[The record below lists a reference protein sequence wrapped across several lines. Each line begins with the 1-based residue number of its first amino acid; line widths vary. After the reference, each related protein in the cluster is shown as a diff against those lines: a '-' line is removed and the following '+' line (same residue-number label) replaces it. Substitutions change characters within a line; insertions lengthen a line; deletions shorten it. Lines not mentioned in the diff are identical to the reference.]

1 MDLVV
6 FEYDQN
12 YVLECFRRG
21 EFDFVDGVSEVA
33 ETEFFRYIGAK
44 KILGKLAETYPSPRE
59 KEEVPLWMYVA
70 SNLSMRLHGVHS
82 FHAYPYVIR
91 CGGMLNAFG
100 PEVARK
106 TKHPET
112 GDVTLSCNGF
122 NDKNSY
128 DRQTPCDQDYLRKLA
143 RATEP
148 EQLHRWF
155 NRDVMQILKQHKAF
169 DPEGIFLGD
178 ASYLFV
184 PDNPNYEHSVRMLF
198 DEHHH
203 PVDSK
208 KITAEQRA
216 RCQWRRCYKMV
227 SLVHTNRAGDYFLY
241 AGLAVVA
248 GNKHEGPI
256 LWGLVDGFVDSVG
269 PGVMKR
275 LILDRGFIDGEQ
287 IGRCKQEHG
296 IDILIPLKKNMDLYE
311 DVMGLVREKK
321 VKFEPYS
328 PPPTKPP
335 VDPKPT
341 HVPQEIRQREKKRQK
356 TLKQRKD
363 KDPVPAPPADQVLVR
378 SEAAC
383 ISDFRTWPSC
393 PVPLNLTVNRE
404 HYADGHADTWVLV
417 DTANAG
423 KRAYARDDYRLR
435 TGIEERHRQLKCFVD
450 LTDFTSRKFSL
461 ICNQVI
467 FVALAYSLMQLFLL
481 RIQRA
486 ELNRRTEP
494 QIRRQLMPTDSV
506 IIVYYNNRFAL
517 FTPGEYTELLLTL
530 SSEASKKILEKIRRL
545 RRELEQ
551 ELKLVRAP

>member
-44 KILGKLAETYPSPRE
+44 KILGKIAETYPSPRE

-70 SNLSMRLHGVHS
+70 SNLSMRLHRVHS

-100 PEVARK
+100 PEIARK

-112 GDVTLSCNGF
+112 GDVTLSCSGF

-143 RATEP
+143 RATKP
-148 EQLHRWF
+148 EQLHLWF
-155 NRDVMQILKQHKAF
+155 NQDVIQILKQHKAF

-198 DEHHH
+198 DEHNH

-208 KITAEQRA
+208 NISAEQRA

-227 SLVHTNRAGDYFLY
+227 SLVHTNRSGDYFLY

-256 LWGLVDGFVDSVG
+256 LWGLVDGFVEAVG
-269 PGVMKR
+269 PNVMKR
-275 LILDRGFIDGEQ
+275 LILDRGFIDGKQ

-311 DVMGLVREKK
+311 DVLGLVREKK
-321 VKFEPYS
+321 VEFKPYS
-328 PPPTKPP
+328 PPPPKPL

-341 HVPQEIRQREKKRQK
+341 HIPQEIRQREKKRQK
-356 TLKQRKD
+356 TLQQRKE
-363 KDPVPAPPADQVLVR
+363 KDPAPTPPANKVLVR
-378 SEAAC
+378 SEIGC
-383 ISDFRTWPSC
+383 ISDFRTWSSC
-393 PVPLNLTVNRE
+393 PVPLKVTVNRE
-404 HYADGHADTWVLV
+404 HYADGHTDTWMLI
-417 DTANAG
+417 DTGNTG
-423 KRAYARDDYRLR
+423 KSVCARDDYRLR
-435 TGIEERHRQLKCFVD
+435 TGIEERHRQLKCFID

-481 RIQRA
+481 RIKRSA
-486 ELNRRTEP
+486 LNRHTQPRL
-494 QIRRQLMPTDSV
+494 RNQLMPTDSV
-506 IIVYYNNRFAL
+506 IIVYCNNRFAL
-517 FTPGEYTELLLTL
+517 FTSAEYTEILLTL
-530 SSEASKKILEKIRRL
+530 SAEAGKKILEKIRRL

>member
-33 ETEFFRYIGAK
+33 ETEFFRYIGAR

-59 KEEVPLWMYVA
+59 KEEVPVWMYVA

-112 GDVTLSCNGF
+112 GDVTLSCSGF

-148 EQLHRWF
+148 EALHRWF

-184 PDNPNYEHSVRMLF
+184 PDNPKYEHSVRMLF
-198 DEHHH
+198 DEHNH

-208 KITAEQRA
+208 KISAEQRA

-227 SLVHTNRAGDYFLY
+227 SLVHTNRSGDYFLY
-241 AGLAVVA
+241 AGLSVVA
-248 GNKHEGPI
+248 GNKSETPI
-256 LWGLVDGFVDSVG
+256 LWGLVAAFIEAVG
-269 PGVMKR
+269 RGVMKR

-287 IGRCKQEHG
+287 IGRCKKEHG
-296 IDILIPLKKNMDLYE
+296 IDVLIPLKKNMDVYE
-311 DVMGLVREKK
+311 DVMGLVREGR
-321 VKFEPYS
+321 VQFESYN
-328 PPPTKPP
+328 PPPPKSP
-335 VDPKPT
+335 VDPKPM
-341 HVPQEIRQREKKRQK
+341 HVPAEIRQREKKRQA
-356 TLKQRKD
+356 TIKQSKQ
-363 KDPVPAPPADQVLVR
+363 PPPSLPAEKVR
-378 SEAAC
+378 VRAEIAC

-393 PVPLNLTVNRE
+393 PVPLNVTVNRE
-404 HYADGHADTWVLV
+404 HYADGHTDVWMLIDTKN
-417 DTANAG
+417 TG
-423 KRAYARDDYRLR
+423 KRVCARDDYTLR

-481 RIQRA
+481 RIKRSA
-486 ELNRRTEP
+486 LNRHTQPRL
-494 QIRRQLMPTDSV
+494 RHQLMPTDSV
-506 IIVYYNNRFAL
+506 IIVYYCSRFAL
-517 FTPGEYTELLLTL
+517 FTPSEYTELLLTL
-530 SSEASKKILEKIRRL
+530 PAEAGRKILEKIRRL
-545 RRELEQ
+545 RRDLEQ
-551 ELKLVRAP
+551 ELKVVRSP

>member
-21 EFDFVDGVSEVA
+21 EFDFVDGVSEA
-33 ETEFFRYIGAK
+33 GETEFFRYIGAK
-44 KILGKLAETYPSPRE
+44 KILVKLTETYPSPRE

-106 TKHPET
+106 AKHPET
-112 GDVTLSCNGF
+112 GDVTLSCSGF

-143 RATEP
+143 RATDP

-198 DEHHH
+198 DEHNH

-208 KITAEQRA
+208 KISAEQRA

-227 SLVHTNRAGDYFLY
+227 SLVHTNRSGDFFLY
-241 AGLAVVA
+241 AGLSVVA

-256 LWGLVDGFVDSVG
+256 LWGLVDGFVEAVG
-269 PGVMKR
+269 RGVMKR
-275 LILDRGFIDGEQ
+275 LILDRGFLDGEQ
-287 IGRCKQEHG
+287 IGRCKQDHG
-296 IDILIPLKKNMDLYE
+296 IDILIPLKKNMDIYE
-311 DVMGLVREKK
+311 DVLGLVREKK

-328 PPPTKPP
+328 PPPPKPP
-335 VDPKPT
+335 ADPKPT

-356 TLKQRKD
+356 TIKERKEL
-363 KDPVPAPPADQVLVR
+363 APPLPAEKVLVR
-378 SEAAC
+378 SEIAR
-383 ISDFRTWPSC
+383 ISDFRTWSSC
-393 PVPLNLTVNRE
+393 PVPLDVTVNRE
-404 HYADGHADTWVLV
+404 HYADGHADTWMLV
-417 DTANAG
+417 DTQNVG
-423 KRAYARDDYRLR
+423 KGARARDDYRLR

-481 RIQRA
+481 RIKRA
-486 ELNRRTEP
+486 ALNRHTQPRL
-494 QIRRQLMPTDSV
+494 RNQLMPTDSF
-506 IIVYYNNRFAL
+506 IIVYYCSRFAL
-517 FTPGEYTELLLTL
+517 FTPSEYTEILLTL
-530 SSEASKKILEKIRRL
+530 SPAASKKILEKIRRL
-545 RRELEQ
+545 RRDLEQ
-551 ELKLVRAP
+551 ELKVVRAP

>member
-12 YVLECFRRG
+12 YVLECFRGG

-44 KILGKLAETYPSPRE
+44 QILGKLAETYPTPRE

-100 PEVARK
+100 PKVARK

-122 NDKNSY
+122 NDKNTY

-143 RATEP
+143 RATVP

-155 NRDVMQILKQHKAF
+155 NRDVVQVLKQHRAF
-169 DPEGIFLGD
+169 DAEGIFLGD

-184 PDNPNYEHSVRMLF
+184 PDNPNYEGSVRMLF
-198 DEHHH
+198 DEHNH

-208 KITAEQRA
+208 EISSEKRA

-241 AGLAVVA
+241 AGLSVMA

-256 LWGLVDGFVDSVG
+256 LWGLVDGFVEAVG
-269 PGVMKR
+269 RGVMKR
-275 LILDRGFIDGEQ
+275 LILDRGFLDGKQ

-296 IDILIPLKKNMDLYE
+296 IDILIPLKKSMDVYE
-311 DVMGLVREKK
+311 DVLGLVRERK

-328 PPPTKPP
+328 PPPPKPP
-335 VDPKPT
+335 ANPKPT
-341 HVPQEIRQREKKRQK
+341 HVPREIQQRERKRQK
-356 TLKQRKD
+356 TLQQRREAA
-363 KDPVPAPPADQVLVR
+363 PPPPADKVLIR
-378 SEAAC
+378 SEIAS
-383 ISDFRTWPSC
+383 INDLRTWSNC
-393 PVPLNLTVNRE
+393 PVPLNVTVNQE
-404 HYADGHADTWVLV
+404 HYADGHTDTWMLI
-417 DTANAG
+417 DTQNTGQGAC
-423 KRAYARDDYRLR
+423 ARDDYRLR

-450 LTDFTSRKFSL
+450 LMEFTSRKFSL
-461 ICNQVI
+461 ICNQVV
-467 FVALAYSLMQLFLL
+467 FVALCYSLMQLFLL
-481 RIQRA
+481 RIKRA

-494 QIRRQLMPTDSV
+494 QIRRQLMPTDSF
-506 IIVYYNNRFAL
+506 IIVYYCNRFAL
-517 FTPGEYTELLLTL
+517 FTTAEYTEILLTL
-530 SSEASKKILEKIRRL
+530 SAEASKKILEKIRRL
-545 RRELEQ
+545 RRELTQ

>member
-6 FEYDQN
+6 FEYDQEQ
-12 YVLECFRRG
+12 VLENFRGG

-44 KILGKLAETYPSPRE
+44 KILEKLAETYPSPRE

-100 PEVARK
+100 PDVARK

-112 GDVTLSCNGF
+112 GDVTLSCSGF

-184 PDNPNYEHSVRMLF
+184 PDNPNYEYSVRMLF
-198 DEHHH
+198 DEHNH

-208 KITAEQRA
+208 RVTAEQRA
-216 RCQWRRCYKMV
+216 HCQWRRCYKMV
-227 SLVHTNRAGDYFLY
+227 SLVHTNRSGDYFLY
-241 AGLAVVA
+241 AGLSVVA
-248 GNKHEGPI
+248 GNKHEGPV
-256 LWGLVDGFVDSVG
+256 LWGLVDGFVEAVG
-269 PGVMKR
+269 VGVMQR

-287 IGRCKQEHG
+287 IGRCKKNHG

-311 DVMGLVREKK
+311 DVLGLVREKK

-328 PPPTKPP
+328 PPPIKPAA
-335 VDPKPT
+335 DPKPT
-341 HVPQEIRQREKKRQK
+341 HVPEEIRQREKKRQK
-356 TLKQRKD
+356 TLKQRKNSAS
-363 KDPVPAPPADQVLVR
+363 APPPDKVLVR
-378 SEAAC
+378 SEVAC
-383 ISDFRTWPSC
+383 ISDFRTWSSC

-404 HYADGHADTWVLV
+404 HYADGHDDTWVLV
-417 DTANAG
+417 DTGNAG
-423 KRAYARDDYRLR
+423 KRAGARDDYRLR

-450 LTDFTSRKFSL
+450 LVDFTSRKFSL

-481 RIQRA
+481 RMKRSA
-486 ELNRRTEP
+486 LNRHTQPRL
-494 QIRRQLMPTDSV
+494 RHQLMPTDSV

-517 FTPGEYTELLLTL
+517 FTPREYTEILLTL
-530 SSEASKKILEKIRRL
+530 SAEAGKKILEKIRRL
-545 RRELEQ
+545 RRDLEQ
-551 ELKLVRAP
+551 ELKTVRAP

>member
-6 FEYDQN
+6 FEYDQA

-106 TKHPET
+106 TKHPAT

-148 EQLHRWF
+148 EQLHQWF
-155 NRDVMQILKQHKAF
+155 NRDVMQVLKEHKAF

-198 DEHHH
+198 DEHNH

-208 KITAEQRA
+208 ELSAEKRA
-216 RCQWRRCYKMV
+216 HCQWRRCYKMV

-241 AGLAVVA
+241 AGLSVVA

-256 LWGLVDGFVDSVG
+256 LWGLVDGFVEAVG
-269 PGVMKR
+269 RGVMKR
-275 LILDRGFIDGEQ
+275 LILDRGFLDGKQ

-296 IDILIPLKKNMDLYE
+296 IDILIPLKKNMDVYE
-311 DVMGLVREKK
+311 DVLGLVRAKRI
-321 VKFEPYS
+321 KFEPYS
-328 PPPTKPP
+328 PPPPKPP

-341 HVPQEIRQREKKRQK
+341 RVPQEIRRREKKRQK
-356 TLKQRKD
+356 TLLQRKD
-363 KDPVPAPPADQVLVR
+363 PAPPPPADKVLVR
-378 SEAAC
+378 SEIAC
-383 ISDFRTWPSC
+383 ISDFRTWSSC
-393 PVPLNLTVNRE
+393 PVPLNVTVNRE
-404 HYADGHADTWVLV
+404 HYADGHADTWMLI
-417 DTANAG
+417 DTQNIG
-423 KRAYARDDYRLR
+423 KRTSARDDYRLR

-450 LTDFTSRKFSL
+450 LMEFTSRKFSL
-461 ICNQVI
+461 ICNQVV
-467 FVALAYSLMQLFLL
+467 FVVLCYSLMQLFLL
-481 RIQRA
+481 RIKRA

-506 IIVYYNNRFAL
+506 IIVYYCNRFAL
-517 FTPGEYTELLLTL
+517 FTTAEYTEILLTL
-530 SSEASKKILEKIRRL
+530 SGEAGKKILEKIRRL